1 MNEHCYV
8 PIKLYLQNK
17 WQARFGLWIIVG
29 NPSSSQVQWLRDLS
43 LGGLQ
48 LLLSCSVGG
57 TQCLKDLVCQRIEAQ
72 WFQLIS
78 NTVIC
83 HKAAQKCVLS
93 FFFLLP
99 WVFIAAHGLS
109 LVAVQGLLVVAASLV
124 WSVGSRVHG
133 FHSCNSWALET
144 LSSCSAQA

>member
-83 HKAAQKCVLS
+83 HKAAQKCVL
-93 FFFLLP
+93 FFFAP
-99 WVFIAAHGLS
+99 VGL
-109 LVAVQGLLVVAASLV
+109 
-124 WSVGSRVHG
+124 H
-133 FHSCNSWALET
+133 CCSWAF
-144 LSSCSAQA
+144 SSCSARASRCGSFSCVERGL